1 MRLEVGVSKSGG
13 GEDVWCGSG
22 GGVRTCG
29 AGAAAACCVGVG
41 VRDRGRGAA
50 RVERMSLFYCIFF
63 YLFIIYATIVV
74 VGHLDFG

>member
-1 MRLEVGVSKSGG
+1 MRLEVGVS
-13 GEDVWCGSG
+13 ESG

-29 AGAAAACCVGVG
+29 AGAAACSAGAAAACGVGAG